1 MIATINEDICN
12 AKGVSFAETL
22 VVLLIKT
29 GVDISTLFQN
39 MESKG
44 IITKDILGTYKVAQ
58 GWDDSFMDVLLTS
71 EKEIPAED
79 SLTALANALIALYPH
94 GKRPGTAST
103 YWQGNTKDIKL
114 RLKKFYKLY
123 GSKYTNEEIIEA
135 TKRYVES
142 FNGDY
147 TYMKVLKYFIWKDA
161 RKEDS
166 EGKGY
171 VEESS
176 DLATIISDMRYAKKN
191 GETSTT
197 ISTGNN
203 WNLTL
208 V

>member
-1 MIATINEDICN
+1 MKYVIDEEICKS
-12 AKGVSFAETL
+12 KGLNIQEAL
-22 VVLLIKT
+22 AILLIKT
-29 GVDISTLFQN
+29 GIDIPSLFEN
-39 MESKG
+39 MQKKELIVKDMFG
-44 IITKDILGTYKVAQ
+44 GFLVTQHWDDVCMDAILTAEKDIPKEDALT
-58 GWDDSFMDVLLTS
+58 VLADTLRNFFPS
-71 EKEIPAED
+71 
-79 SLTALANALIALYPH
+79 
-94 GKRPGTAST
+94 GVRPGTTST
-103 YWQGNTKDIKL
+103 YWKGNTKDIKL

-123 GSKYTNEEIIEA
+123 GSKYTDEEIIEA

-171 VEESS
+171 IEESS

-191 GETSTT
+191 GETS